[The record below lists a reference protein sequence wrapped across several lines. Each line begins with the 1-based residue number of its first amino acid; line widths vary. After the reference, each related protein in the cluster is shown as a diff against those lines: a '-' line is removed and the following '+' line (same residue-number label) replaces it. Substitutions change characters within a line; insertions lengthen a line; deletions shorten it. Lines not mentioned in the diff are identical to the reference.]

1 MELHTIAHGLL
12 SRFKTST
19 ARAMQR
25 SRAHTVRNSF
35 SLHSRP
41 IPVSSHRNSSLQI
54 NVAYPRRQCGS
65 GAHEL
70 SSSRHRLSSASSL
83 RLPIVRSRASSR
95 FVVRG
100 AKESKDKD
108 WKGKDNGRKG
118 GGGGDGGGS
127 KRDPSKRTGPR
138 PNVWSKDIA
147 ETEYQVSKSEA
158 KPQSSKQQGREAT
171 ASRDGKG
178 GRGCSSTGG
187 IGNVPESGAPRLQT
201 DFDDDYTGVV
211 ATGGIPVE
219 TQQVLQSPEQMPNP
233 LWPTFLSNNA
243 GVWRGVGAAF
253 SPITAQMEPVALG
266 SSKEYL
272 YDAAVRCSVE
282 TIPGL
287 EDSEING
294 TSLFRNVMWKVG
306 NDQGELGFEQFDD
319 SELFEEDLQ
328 GDGNFFMKGINP
340 IELESSAI
348 AEGMV
353 YPPVITGEEFGTA
366 EETKEF
372 LQGPEPIANAL
383 YNPEKENQK
392 YGVLRE
398 TDPGW
403 ESMFKAGTVDAG
415 LLEELK
421 SVIETIKI
429 EDNVPIPVGES
440 APGNGDVWEDVMEE
454 DTMTLEPGLVFFS
467 DGSYSRGPLSL
478 VPDDLPINDFVSPT
492 FKIEQCLV
500 TGTHRRLRLIH
511 TIAIMESGEEIQVL
525 RVTVYEEQWMG
536 PLNMESISES
546 GGAFLLPFSQRDRIS
561 PNELTGSW
569 KTFEMSATAIHQPG
583 ATPLT
588 RPAFVHFTQEFMLK
602 HGLPEPLTEYFE
614 EEDEEGEPITEDPSV
629 LWLPGGITAS
639 VQAKE
644 EGILTV
650 AIGWFYNKGTFVTME
665 RDYGPDGKLS
675 EVRSQTKVKGGWAGG
690 RM

>member
-1 MELHTIAHGLL
+1 MEVHIIGHGSL
-12 SRFKTST
+12 SRFKPSI
-19 ARAMQR
+19 ARAMHR
-25 SRAHTVRNSF
+25 SCAHSVRVSSSLLSWNST
-35 SLHSRP
+35 LQTDVTHSR
-41 IPVSSHRNSSLQI
+41 S
-54 NVAYPRRQCGS
+54 QCGS
-65 GAHEL
+65 GAHEP
-70 SSSRHRLSSASSL
+70 SSSRHCLSSASSL
-83 RLPIVRSRASSR
+83 RSRALPILRPTASSR
-95 FVVRG
+95 FVVRA
-100 AKESKDKD
+100 AKED
-108 WKGKDNGRKG
+108 KGKDSEGKKKGGKRG
-118 GGGGDGGGS
+118 GGGGGGGGS
-127 KRDPSKRTGPR
+127 KGDLPKRTGPR

-147 ETEYQVSKSEA
+147 ETEYQASRSEA
-158 KPQSSKQQGREAT
+158 KPQSSKQQGQEAT

-178 GRGCSSTGG
+178 GRGGSTTGG
-187 IGNVPESGAPRLQT
+187 NGIVPEVAALRLQT
-201 DFDDDYTGVV
+201 DFDDDHTGVV

-219 TQQVLQSPEQMPNP
+219 TQQILQSPEQMPNP
-233 LWPTFLSNNA
+233 LWPTFVSSNA

-253 SPITAQMEPVALG
+253 SPITAEMEPVALG
-266 SSKEYL
+266 RSKEYL
-272 YDAAVRCSVE
+272 YDAAVLCSVE
-282 TIPGL
+282 PIPGP
-287 EDSEING
+287 EDYKINSS
-294 TSLFRNVMWKVG
+294 SLYRKVMWKVG
-306 NDQGELGFEQFDD
+306 NSQGELGFDESDD
-319 SELFEEDLQ
+319 SELFEEDLE
-328 GDGNFFMKGINP
+328 GDGYFVVEGINP
-340 IELESSAI
+340 IELESSATV
-348 AEGMV
+348 EDMF
-353 YPPVITGEEFGTA
+353 YPPVEFGTV
-366 EETKEF
+366 EEPKDF
-372 LQGPEPIANAL
+372 LQGSEPRAEAL

-392 YGVLRE
+392 YEVLRE
-398 TDPGW
+398 TDPEW

-415 LLEELK
+415 RMEELK
-421 SVIETIKI
+421 SVTGTIKF
-429 EDNVPIPVGES
+429 EDNVPIPAGES

-478 VPDDLPINDFVSPT
+478 MPDDLATNDFVSPT

-500 TGTHRRLRLIH
+500 TGKHRRLRLVH

-525 RVTVYEEQWMG
+525 RVAAYEEQWMG

-583 ATPLT
+583 ATSLI
-588 RPAFVHFTQEFMLK
+588 RPAFVHFAQEIMLK
-602 HGLPEPLTEYFE
+602 QGLPEPLTEYFD

-650 AIGWFYNKGTFVTME
+650 GVGWFYDKGTFVTME
-665 RDYGPDGKLS
+665 RDYRPDGKLS